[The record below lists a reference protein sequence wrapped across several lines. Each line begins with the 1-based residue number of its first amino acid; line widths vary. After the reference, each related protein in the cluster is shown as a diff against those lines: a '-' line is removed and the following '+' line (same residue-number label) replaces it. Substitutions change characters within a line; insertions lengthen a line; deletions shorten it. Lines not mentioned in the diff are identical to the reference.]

1 MQTRTEKRTT
11 TTTTTSSSSNTTHT
25 RACAYA
31 REASEEKAREIE
43 LNVQVEDL
51 RSLYAQ
57 AIGAPMSPMIAK
69 ELRHELEAGT
79 PYIYYHYA
87 LWQTAYAPRPSWRY
101 TLAIVRRLKN
111 QDVSERDLQLILS
124 L

>member
-1 MQTRTEKRTT
+1 METRTEKRTT

-25 RACAYA
+25 RTRAYA
-31 REASEEKAREIE
+31 REVSEDHARQVE

-101 TLAIVRRLKN
+101 TLAIVRRLKC
-111 QDVSERDLQLILS
+111 QEVPEKDLEIILS

>member
-1 MQTRTEKRTT
+1 METRTEKRTT
-11 TTTTTSSSSNTTHT
+11 TTTTTSSSSNTTHA

-31 REASEEKAREIE
+31 REASEDHARQVE

-101 TLAIVRRLKN
+101 TLAIVRRLKC
-111 QDVSERDLQLILS
+111 QEVPEKDLEIILS